1 MPPRGR
7 SPQQR
12 AQDVL
17 RRIQEKEARDGC
29 ELPEVLRSRDVR
41 PLMGVTWFGDALRLG
56 VLPGVQ
62 IERGGLWRCNRE
74 TFIVWLQEV
83 ADGTAA
89 NMALRAERSKALSR
103 DE

>member
-7 SPQQR
+7 SPQAR

-17 RRIQEKEARDGC
+17 RRIEENGGVNQ
-29 ELPEVLRSRDVR
+29 LPDVLGSREVR

-62 IERGGLWRCNRE
+62 IERGGVWRCNRE
-74 TFIVWLQEV
+74 TFIAWLQEV

-89 NMALRAERSKALSR
+89 NMALRTERSKALSR

>member
-7 SPQQR
+7 SPQER

-17 RRIQEKEARDGC
+17 RRIEEQGGVQ
-29 ELPEVLRSRDVR
+29 ELPEVLRAREVR
-41 PLMGVTWFGDALRLG
+41 PVMGVTWFGDALRLG

-62 IERGGLWRCNRE
+62 IERGGVWRCDRD
-74 TFIVWLQEV
+74 TFITWLQEV

-89 NMALRAERSKALSR
+89 SMALRSERSKAFSGH
-103 DE
+103 E

>member
-1 MPPRGR
+1 MPRRGR
-7 SPQQR
+7 SPQER

-17 RRIQEKEARDGC
+17 RRIAEQGGVN
-29 ELPEVLRSRDVR
+29 ELPEVLGSREVR
-41 PLMGVTWFGDALRLG
+41 PLMGITWFGDALRLG

-62 IERGGLWRCNRE
+62 IERGGVWRCDRR
-74 TFIVWLQEV
+74 TFITWLQEV

-89 NMALRAERSKALSR
+89 NMALRAERSKAFSG